1 MKNNKEEK
9 KKAKDEKFSQY
20 NKYFRKRKRMEYL
33 RAIKSVNWQFECDKF
48 DLKDYLNKRNN
59 LDMGCLG
66 NYYYYY

>member
-1 MKNNKEEK
+1 
-9 KKAKDEKFSQY
+9 
-20 NKYFRKRKRMEYL
+20 MEYL